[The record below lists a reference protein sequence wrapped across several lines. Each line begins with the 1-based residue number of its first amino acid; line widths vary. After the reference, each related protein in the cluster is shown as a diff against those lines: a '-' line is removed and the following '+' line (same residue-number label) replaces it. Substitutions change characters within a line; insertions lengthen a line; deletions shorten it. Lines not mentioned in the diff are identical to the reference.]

1 MIVFTK
7 ANHMIQVRNGNL
19 EKASSS
25 YAFKLGKKDL
35 AKNIISIKH
44 VRDEKKLKQL
54 QDRKSQLLSDS
65 AKGNATK
72 IRLVDDSIEKTQGK
86 IEKRERRLNQYG
98 PPSLLKINTASKTVP
113 SSIPET
119 TSKSESLDKSQYVFL
134 GKGSRGN
141 VYRDGNNVIKE
152 VSGASKDQIAHE
164 LNTCN
169 EWYKQGGSSY
179 SEARLLG
186 EHHLQMPFKEGQ
198 SPTNEQVKA
207 AISDMHSKGF
217 MIGDAKSN
225 NFVVDEQGT
234 VHPIDFGL
242 VFQRSD
248 MDNIASDIAAEIVSD
263 YVKGGYRL
271 IPSEHKAEY
280 SRCIRELDSKCKVLG
295 TINVRDQSRAG
306 LLNFNRRA

>member
-1 MIVFTK
+1 
-7 ANHMIQVRNGNL
+7 MIQVRNGNL

-25 YAFKLGKKDL
+25 YAFKLGKKEL
-35 AKNIISIKH
+35 AKNIISIKN

-65 AKGNATK
+65 AKGNATM
-72 IRLVDDSIEKTQGK
+72 IRLVNDSIEKTQGK

-113 SSIPET
+113 SSIP
-119 TSKSESLDKSQYVFL
+119 KSESFDKSQYVFL

-152 VSGASKDQIAHE
+152 VNGASKDQISHE

-186 EHHLQMPFKEGQ
+186 EHHLQMPFKEGK
-198 SPTNEQVKA
+198 SPTNEQVKS

-225 NFVVDEQGT
+225 NFVVDEQGS

-248 MDNIASDIAAEIVSD
+248 IDNIASDIAAEIVSD

-271 IPSEHKAEY
+271 IPSEHKVEY
-280 SRCIRELDSKCKVLG
+280 SRCIRELDSKCKILG
-295 TINVRDQSRAG
+295 KINVRDQSRAG

>member
-1 MIVFTK
+1 MNVFTK
-7 ANHMIQVRNGNL
+7 ANHIIQVRNGNL
-19 EKASSS
+19 DKASSS
-25 YAFKLGKKDL
+25 YALKKGKTAL
-35 AKNIISIKH
+35 AKEIIRVKH
-44 VRDEKKLKQL
+44 VRDDEKLKKLQGK
-54 QDRKSQLLSDS
+54 KSQLLSDS
-65 AKGNATK
+65 PKSNATK
-72 IRLVDDSIEKTQGK
+72 IRLIDKSIEKTQDK
-86 IEKRERRLNQYG
+86 INKRDHRLNQYDLSG
-98 PPSLLKINTASKTVP
+98 VSKIGTASKAVP
-113 SSIPET
+113 SSIP
-119 TSKSESLDKSQYVFL
+119 TSKSESFDKSNCVFL

-141 VYRDGNNVIKE
+141 VYRDGSSVIKE
-152 VSGASKDQIAHE
+152 VTGASKAQIDHE

-169 EWYKQGGSSY
+169 QWHKKSGSSY

-186 EHHLQMPFKEGQ
+186 EHHLKMPFKEGK
-198 SPTNEQVKA
+198 SPTNDQVKA

-248 MDNIASDIAAEIVSD
+248 IDNMSSDIAAEIVGD

-271 IPSEHKAEY
+271 IPNELKDEY
-280 SRCIRELDSKCKVLG
+280 SRCIRDLDSKCKVLG
-295 TINVRDQSRAG
+295 KINVRDQSRAG

>member
-1 MIVFTK
+1 MNVFTK
-7 ANHMIQVRNGNL
+7 VNHMIQVKNGNL

-25 YAFKLGKKDL
+25 YAFKLGKNEL
-35 AKNIISIKH
+35 AKIIIGIKN

-54 QDRKSQLLSDS
+54 QDRKSELLSES
-65 AKGNATK
+65 AKNNVTK
-72 IRLVDDSIEKTQGK
+72 ILLVKRSIEKNEGK
-86 IEKRERRLNQYG
+86 TKKRERRLNQYG
-98 PPSLLKINTASKTVP
+98 FKTVP

-119 TSKSESLDKSQYVFL
+119 ISKSESFDKSQYEFL

-152 VSGASKDQIAHE
+152 VNGASKVQIAHE
-164 LNTCN
+164 LNICN

-186 EHHLQMPFKEGQ
+186 EHHLQMPFKEGK
-198 SPTNEQVKA
+198 SPTNEQVKQ

-225 NFVVDEQGT
+225 NFVVDEQGS

-248 MDNIASDIAAEIVSD
+248 IENIASDIAAEIVSD

-271 IPSEHKAEY
+271 IPDEYKAEY

-295 TINVRDQSRAG
+295 KINVRYISKAG
-306 LLNFNRRA
+306 LLNFDRRA